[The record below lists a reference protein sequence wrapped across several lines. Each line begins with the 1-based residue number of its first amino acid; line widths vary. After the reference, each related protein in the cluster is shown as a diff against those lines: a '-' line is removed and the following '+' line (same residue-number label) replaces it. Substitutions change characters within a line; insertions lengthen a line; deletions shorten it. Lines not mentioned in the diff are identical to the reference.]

1 MQDADRPEFERLL
14 RELFGA
20 LDKPLTEH
28 QRNAFWKGLAR
39 MSLTEF
45 ERCCDHILRELEGGE
60 PPRRFGVD
68 SIWAAR
74 QQLRAS
80 APPEVSKPRDDGFRC
95 DRWDIAANRHL
106 LAYLVR
112 QICERRRGLNAE
124 AVQTLIEAKHRWAAT
139 MRDIDA
145 GCGGH
150 GVPVE
155 DQRDIWRECM
165 RQAEDE
171 IRARQASDSA
181 QDARTRH
188 RSGDRGEGYIPTLP
202 APNSPLIKPLRQE
215 DAA

>member
-1 MQDADRPEFERLL
+1 MLEADRPAFERIL

-28 QRNAFWKGLAR
+28 QRNAFWKGLSR

-45 ERCCDHILRELEGGE
+45 ERCRDHILRSLEDGE

-80 APPEVSKPRDDGFRC
+80 GPPEVSKPRDDGFRG

-106 LAYLVR
+106 LGYITGQLAKNSRRYGRPASWQGMKTLTTPHADASPEFVRHVQMLVAHK
-112 QICERRRGLNAE
+112 N
-124 AVQTLIEAKHRWAAT
+124 RWAET
-139 MRDIDA
+139 MREIDA
-145 GCGGH
+145 ASGGN

-155 DQRDIWRECM
+155 DQRDIWAECM
-165 RQAEDE
+165 RRAQDE
-171 IRARQASDSA
+171 IRAE
-181 QDARTRH
+181 TIL
-188 RSGDRGEGYIPTLP
+188 EG
-202 APNSPLIKPLRQE
+202 
-215 DAA
+215 AA